1 MSRSRHSFSMTGVA
15 NINDLR
21 TSARRHLPRVV
32 FDYID
37 GGADAEITLS
47 ANREVFDK
55 VMFRPK
61 QAVES
66 VGCDLSTKVLKDVLS
81 LPVILAPIGHSS
93 VIYPRGEI
101 AAAIAAGNAGTAY
114 ILATLSSVRLEDVK
128 AASTGP
134 LWYQLY
140 LWGGR
145 AVAES
150 AVARAR
156 ESGYSALVVTVDSPV
171 AGKRERDIRNGAL
184 ELVSRSVFSNLPFL
198 WQLAFK
204 PSWLWDFL
212 RSENA
217 FELANVVLPAGGQG
231 VPIEKYYHTIT
242 WSDFDWI
249 RRAWDGPLAVKGILT
264 ADDARRAVDVGAD
277 AVIVSNHGG
286 RQLDCVPASLSC
298 LSEVVD
304 AVGQE
309 TEVLMDGGVRRGSDV
324 VKALCLGA
332 RAVLCGRAY
341 AYGLAAAGEQGVAAV
356 LSIFQED
363 LERTLALLG
372 CPSINSLNSSYLSKR
387 E

>member
-1 MSRSRHSFSMTGVA
+1 MNRSRHSFSMTGVA
-15 NINDLR
+15 NIDDLR

-101 AAAIAAGNAGTAY
+101 AAATAAGNAGTAY
-114 ILATLSSVRLEDVK
+114 ILSTLSSVRLEDVK

-150 AVARAR
+150 AIARAR
-156 ESGYSALVVTVDSPV
+156 ESGYTALVVTVDSPV

-304 AVGQE
+304 AVGQK

-341 AYGLAAAGEQGVAAV
+341 AYGLAAAGEQGVATV

-363 LERTLALLG
+363 LKRTLALLG
-372 CPSINSLNSSYLSKR
+372 CSSVNSLDSSFISK
-387 E
+387 